1 MIRRPPRSTLFPYTT
16 LFRSLLVAD
25 RPGAWWLQCTQ
36 PGHAAAGERMVVV
49 YDGHERKAPVEPER
63 DISGRRLW
71 QYGLGR
77 GRAGQGGARRETPTP
92 SRTLGGGVLG
102 NGGWTNT
109 PTVGPNTG
117 T

>member
-63 DISGRRLW
+63 DTSDRRLW

-77 GRAGQGGARRETPTP
+77 GDRKSTPLNSSHVRISYARFFFKKKK
-92 SRTLGGGVLG
+92 
-102 NGGWTNT
+102 
-109 PTVGPNTG
+109 
-117 T
+117 